1 MINWI
6 FLFTA
11 GILEVVWVIALKYA
25 DNFSKLIPS
34 AIFVVSIVS
43 SFILLNLAIRTLPL
57 GLSYA
62 IWTGMGA
69 AGAVIMGIIL
79 FKEPCTFWHLFFLS
93 MIIIGLV
100 GIKFVSPE

>member
-1 MINWI
+1 MSWVYL
-6 FLFTA
+6 FLA
-11 GILEVVWVIALKYA
+11 GVLEVAWVVALKMS
-25 DNFSKLIPS
+25 DGFTKIVPS
-34 AIFVVSIVS
+34 AVMVVTIVS
-43 SFILLNLAIRTLPL
+43 SFVLLNLAIRSLPM
-57 GLSYA
+57 GVAYA

-93 MIIIGLV
+93 MIIIGLI

>member
-1 MINWI
+1 MSWVYL
-6 FLFTA
+6 FLA
-11 GILEVVWVIALKYA
+11 GILEVAWVVALKMS
-25 DNFSKLIPS
+25 DGFTKLVPS
-34 AIFVVSIVS
+34 AVMVVTIVS
-43 SFILLNLAIRTLPL
+43 SFVLLNLAIRSLPM
-57 GLSYA
+57 GVAYA

-93 MIIIGLV
+93 MIIIGLI

>member
-1 MINWI
+1 MNWVYL
-6 FLFTA
+6 FLA
-11 GILEVVWVIALKYA
+11 GVLEVAWVVALKMS
-25 DNFSKLIPS
+25 DGFTKLVPS
-34 AIFVVSIVS
+34 AVMVITIVS
-43 SFILLNLAIRTLPL
+43 SFVLLNLAIRTLPM
-57 GLSYA
+57 GVAYA

-93 MIIIGLV
+93 MIIVGLI

>member
-1 MINWI
+1 MAW
-6 FLFTA
+6 
-11 GILEVVWVIALKYA
+11 VVALKMS
-25 DNFSKLIPS
+25 DGFTKIVPS
-34 AIFVVSIVS
+34 AVMVVTIVS
-43 SFILLNLAIRTLPL
+43 SFVLLNLAIRSLPM
-57 GLSYA
+57 GVAYA

-93 MIIIGLV
+93 MIIIGLI

>member
-1 MINWI
+1 MSWVYL
-6 FLFTA
+6 FLA
-11 GILEVVWVIALKYA
+11 GILEVAWVVALKMS
-25 DNFSKLIPS
+25 DGFTKFVPS
-34 AIFVVSIVS
+34 AVMVVTIVS
-43 SFILLNLAIRTLPL
+43 SFVLLNLAIRSLPM
-57 GLSYA
+57 GVAYA

-93 MIIIGLV
+93 MIIIGLI

>member
-1 MINWI
+1 MSWVYL
-6 FLFTA
+6 FLA
-11 GILEVVWVIALKYA
+11 GILEVAWVVALKMS
-25 DNFSKLIPS
+25 DGFTKIVPS
-34 AIFVVSIVS
+34 AVMVVTIVS
-43 SFILLNLAIRTLPL
+43 SFVLLNLAIRSLPM
-57 GLSYA
+57 GVAYA

>member
-1 MINWI
+1 MSWI
-6 FLFTA
+6 YLFLA
-11 GILEVVWVIALKYA
+11 GILEVAWVVALKMS
-25 DNFSKLIPS
+25 DGFTKIVPS
-34 AIFVVSIVS
+34 AVMVVTIVS
-43 SFILLNLAIRTLPL
+43 SFVLLNLAIRSLPM
-57 GLSYA
+57 GVAYA

-93 MIIIGLV
+93 MIIIGLI